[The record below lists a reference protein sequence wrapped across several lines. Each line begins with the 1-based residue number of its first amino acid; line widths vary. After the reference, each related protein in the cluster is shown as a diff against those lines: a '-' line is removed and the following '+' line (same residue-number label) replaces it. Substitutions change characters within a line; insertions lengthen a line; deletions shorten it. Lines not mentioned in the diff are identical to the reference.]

1 MSDRPL
7 RVAVDARCLNTPHVR
22 GMGKMLY
29 ELVRRTATSGAVQ
42 WHLLGNRPDRPMH
55 APDHEN
61 VTASIFEMR
70 GHRFR
75 AWEQWALPR
84 AARAAGVDLLHA
96 PATGVPWMQ
105 PVPTVVTV
113 HDTIAWNTNEDEA
126 WPPGFYR
133 DRLLPSAYHRAA
145 AVITV
150 SDTSR
155 RDILARWPALKQRLH
170 VIPNGVDERYLE
182 ARRDYRPIEIAGCRV
197 EEPYLLY
204 LGGADPRKRLTWA
217 LQTWSGAASS
227 KPVSLVVCGLESH
240 AHETARRMVPRA
252 LHDRLFLAPFISED
266 EMPRLYMRAAAV
278 LYPTLYEGFG
288 LPVVEAQ
295 AVGTPVLFSDVG
307 SLTELKGPGAVVL
320 PVDDLQA
327 WVRTVV
333 NIVNSPGRL
342 ADPDRITRAWAQQY
356 SWDACVDRTLAVYH
370 SVAHRAGAHRT
381 PSPQMRHE
389 AAS

>member
-1 MSDRPL
+1 MSERPL
-7 RVAVDARCLNTPHVR
+7 HVAVDARCLNTPHLR

-29 ELVRRTATSGAVQ
+29 EIVRRTAVSGAVR
-42 WHLLGNRPDRPMH
+42 WHLLANRPDRPMH
-55 APDHEN
+55 APEHEH
-61 VTASIFEMR
+61 VRASVFEMK

-84 AARAAGVDLLHA
+84 AARALGVDLLHA
-96 PATGVPWMQ
+96 PATGAPRWQ

-133 DRLLPSAYHRAA
+133 DRVLPSAYFRAA
-145 AVITV
+145 AVITI

-155 RDILARWPALKQRLH
+155 RDILARWPALKPRLH
-170 VIPNGVDERYLE
+170 VIPNGVDERYLDV
-182 ARRDYRPIEIAGCRV
+182 RRDDRPVAINGRAV
-197 EEPYLLY
+197 SEPYLLY
-204 LGGADPRKRLTWA
+204 LGGADPRKRLAWA
-217 LQTWSGAASS
+217 LQAWSRSFPAANTSM
-227 KPVSLVVCGLESH
+227 VICGLEPH
-240 AHETARRMVPRA
+240 AHDTIRGMVPRG
-252 LHDRLFLAPFISED
+252 LHERLFIAPFISED

-307 SLTELKGPGAVVL
+307 SLGELKGPGAVVL

-327 WVRTVV
+327 WVRTIA
-333 NIVNSPGRL
+333 NIVNSPERL
-342 ADPDRITRAWAQQY
+342 AGPDRIARAWAQQY

-370 SVAHRAGAHRT
+370 SVAHRAGVHRT
-381 PSPQMRHE
+381 PSPQMSEE